1 MSGSE
6 NGLRVS
12 NDYIN
17 YVSNN
22 IANASTIGYKSSQP
36 VFFNIF
42 STSLH
47 SKNAIGNGAGILTVI
62 PNFNNGT
69 LKQTDRDLDFGISNE
84 GFFRVLDS
92 EGHVY
97 YTRNGQFILDSN
109 KNIVNMQGMYLTG
122 YNQSSLNN
130 AYDTSN
136 MEVINLKNAYTL
148 KAKPTTE
155 IRLKMLLDSE
165 TNNIPSI
172 NYSPNNNLPDLEHNT
187 THFSIYKKNGEEEK
201 IDISFNKLDKNKWEV
216 HFKSNNS
223 DNENGINNTFEL
235 KFNEN
240 GELISDANI
249 NIKSNNSQYD
259 DINLNLTNTQEK
271 PGIHDVFQ
279 ELTQNGYAESKLK
292 TFHVSSNGEIVGM
305 YSNQQSKIIGQIL
318 LSKFISPEKLQPENG
333 NLWSATATSGT
344 EIIGIAGQNGFGN
357 LVSRFLEM
365 SNVDLNKELINM
377 IIAQRNYQSNAQ
389 SFKTEDKMI
398 NTLINLR

>member
-6 NGLRVS
+6 NGLRIS

-17 YVSNN
+17 HVSNN

-36 VFFNIF
+36 VFFDIF

-69 LKQTDRDLDFGISNE
+69 LKQTDRDLDFGIANE
-84 GFFRVLDS
+84 GFFRVLDT
-92 EGHVY
+92 EGHIY

-122 YNQSSLNN
+122 CNQSSLKN
-130 AYDTSN
+130 ACNTSN

-148 KAKPTTE
+148 QAKPTTE
-155 IRLKMLLDSE
+155 IRLKMFLNS
-165 TNNIPSI
+165 SQA
-172 NYSPNNNLPDLEHNT
+172 NNLPNTNNSYNQLMDLENNT
-187 THFSIYKKNGEEEK
+187 TYLSIYKKNGEEEK

-216 HFKSNNS
+216 HFKSNNA
-223 DNENGINNTFEL
+223 DNQNGINNTFEL
-235 KFNEN
+235 RFNEH
-240 GELISDANI
+240 GKLISDANI
-249 NIKSNNSQYD
+249 NIKSNNSQYN
-259 DINLNLTNTQEK
+259 DINLDLTDTIEK
-271 PGIHDVFQ
+271 PGIHNVFE
-279 ELTQNGYAESKLK
+279 ELAQNGYSESKLK
-292 TFHVSSNGEIVGM
+292 TFHFLPNGEILGM
-305 YSNQQSKIIGQIL
+305 YANQKSKIIGQIL

-333 NLWSATATSGT
+333 NLWSATAESGT

-389 SFKTEDKMI
+389 SFKAEDKMI